1 MDPKYNTVALKNI
14 KTDEPIMKLPD
25 DGSTDTESK
34 EKKWEVTTEA
44 LGWIGIILVLTA
56 YGLITFEVIPAGSL
70 LFMGLNLVGAIGI
83 ALDAWEDKNIQ
94 PVVLNI
100 IWAVIAVVGIAVSLT

>member
-1 MDPKYNTVALKNI
+1 MEANELNPQLTTD
-14 KTDEPIMKLPD
+14 TDELTIND
-25 DGSTDTESK
+25 S
-34 EKKWEVTTEA
+34 WEVTSEA
-44 LGWIGIILVLTA
+44 LGWIGIILVLGA
-56 YGLITFEVIPAGSL
+56 YGLATFSVIAADSL

-100 IWAVIAVVGIAVSLT
+100 VWAVIAVIGIVTFFSS